1 MRIKSPR
8 KLCLFLFYLLTLALF
23 LSPLTAMA
31 NWSAGVGAAQGQS
44 PYRGVSSNPNT
55 IPGFISYRGRFAY
68 IRGLE
73 AGVNAWGSGGP
84 WGGLQASVLVSGR
97 LAGYS
102 SSDSSY
108 LQGMEGRGWS
118 LDGGVGFSG
127 RVNGHQFSIKGV
139 HDLLDK
145 HQGYEFSS
153 SYSYGFKVSEKLL
166 LSPGVALNWQSSD
179 LLDYY
184 FGVTAEEEKPGRAAY
199 QVDSGWEP
207 SITLNAQYTFNRN
220 TGMMVAARTRRLPD
234 SVIDSPLVDREYVSG
249 VFVALMYRF

>member
-1 MRIKSPR
+1 MRITSPR
-8 KLCLFLFYLLTLALF
+8 TLFPLFLFMLMVLF
-23 LSPLTAMA
+23 LTPVTAKA

-55 IPGFISYRGRFAY
+55 IPGFVSYRGRFAY

-73 AGVNAWGSGGP
+73 AGINAWGTGGS
-84 WGGLQASVLVSGR
+84 WGGVQASVLVKGR

-108 LQGMEGRGWS
+108 LNGMESRDWS
-118 LDGGVGFSG
+118 LDGGLGFSG
-127 RVNGHQFSIKGV
+127 RVNGHQFAIKGV
-139 HDLLDK
+139 HDLLNK

-153 SYSYGFKVSEKLL
+153 SYSYGFKVTEKLR
-166 LSPGVALNWQSSD
+166 LSPGVALSWQSSE

-184 FGVTAEEEKPGRAAY
+184 FGVTESEARSDRREY

-207 SITLNAQYTFNRN
+207 SITLNTLYSFSQKTSV
-220 TGMMVAARTRRLPD
+220 MIAAKTSRLPD
-234 SVIDSPLVDREYVSG
+234 SVVDSPLVNREWVTG
-249 VFVALMYRF
+249 VFAALMYRF